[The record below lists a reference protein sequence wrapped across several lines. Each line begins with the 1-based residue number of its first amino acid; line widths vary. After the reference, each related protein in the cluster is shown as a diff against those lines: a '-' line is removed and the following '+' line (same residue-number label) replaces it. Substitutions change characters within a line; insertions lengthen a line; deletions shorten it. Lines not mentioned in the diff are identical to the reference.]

1 MRIAIY
7 LAIVAA
13 LAGLAWVY
21 PFLFELPLAAAIGG
35 AYWAFFAG
43 KGEPPPADDG
53 GAGSGRRRE

>member
-7 LAIVAA
+7 CLVVAV
-13 LAGLAWVY
+13 LSGLAWLH

-43 KGEPPPADDG
+43 QGGEPPG
-53 GAGSGRRRE
+53 